1 MRGQAQPL
9 LHGSDL
15 RRRRALGAAM
25 KNRRILLQTFR
36 PEAWEDFVEQ
46 LQHDG
51 CTVCMTATIDQCKE
65 AARRDIP
72 VLALLDPPS
81 GDHARAWVLELMMID
96 AGMHTAV
103 VTEMDEEVFHDV
115 MEGLGILTP
124 LPPAP
129 GASEARKMLG
139 LLEQVESLGG

>member
-1 MRGQAQPL
+1 MA
-9 LHGSDL
+9 
-15 RRRRALGAAM
+15 
-25 KNRRILLQTFR
+25 
-36 PEAWEDFVEQ
+36 
-46 LQHDG
+46 
-51 CTVCMTATIDQCKE
+51 ATIDQCKE
-65 AARRDIP
+65 AARGDHP

-81 GDHARAWVLELMMID
+81 GDVARAWVLELMMID

-124 LPPAP
+124 LPPEP
-129 GASEARKMLG
+129 TASDARRLLG

>member
-1 MRGQAQPL
+1 
-9 LHGSDL
+9 
-15 RRRRALGAAM
+15 M
-25 KNRRILLQTFR
+25 KNRRILLQTPR
-36 PEAWEDFVEQ
+36 PAAWEDFVAQ

-51 CTVCMTATIDQCKE
+51 CTVCTAATLDQCKE
-65 AARRDIP
+65 AARRERP

-81 GDHARAWVLELMMID
+81 GDLARAWVLELMMID

-124 LPPAP
+124 LPPEPA
-129 GASEARKMLG
+129 ASDARRMLG

>member
-1 MRGQAQPL
+1 
-9 LHGSDL
+9 
-15 RRRRALGAAM
+15 M
-25 KNRRILLQTFR
+25 KNRRILLQTSR

-103 VTEMDEEVFHDV
+103 VTEMDDEVFHDV
-115 MEGLGILTP
+115 MEGLGILAS
-124 LPPAP
+124 LPTSPA
-129 GASEARKMLG
+129 AEDARRVTR
-139 LLEQVESLGG
+139 LLTELQA

>member
-1 MRGQAQPL
+1 
-9 LHGSDL
+9 
-15 RRRRALGAAM
+15 M
-25 KNRRILLQTFR
+25 KNRRILLQTSR

-115 MEGLGILTP
+115 MEGLGILMP
-124 LPPAP
+124 LPPEP
-129 GASEARKMLG
+129 GASEARRLLG
-139 LLEQVESLGG
+139 LLKQVESLGG

>member
-1 MRGQAQPL
+1 
-9 LHGSDL
+9 
-15 RRRRALGAAM
+15 M
-25 KNRRILLQTFR
+25 KNRRILLQTSR

-115 MEGLGILTP
+115 MEGLGILASLPTTP
-124 LPPAP
+124 TADD
-129 GASEARKMLG
+129 ARRMTR
-139 LLEQVESLGG
+139 LLTELQA

>member
-1 MRGQAQPL
+1 
-9 LHGSDL
+9 
-15 RRRRALGAAM
+15 M
-25 KNRRILLQTFR
+25 KNRRILLQTPR
-36 PEAWEDFVEQ
+36 PEAWEAFVAQ
-46 LQHDG
+46 LRHDG
-51 CTVCMTATIDQCKE
+51 CTVCMAATIDQCKE

-81 GDHARAWVLELMMID
+81 GDHARAWVMDLMMID

-103 VTEMDEEVFHDV
+103 VTEMDEGVFHDA

-124 LPPAP
+124 LPPEP
-129 GASEARKMLG
+129 TASDARRVLG

>member
-1 MRGQAQPL
+1 
-9 LHGSDL
+9 
-15 RRRRALGAAM
+15 M
-25 KNRRILLQTFR
+25 KNRRILLQTSR

-115 MEGLGILTP
+115 MEGLGILASLPTTP
-124 LPPAP
+124 TADD
-129 GASEARKMLG
+129 ARRVTR
-139 LLEQVESLGG
+139 LLTELQA

>member
-1 MRGQAQPL
+1 
-9 LHGSDL
+9 
-15 RRRRALGAAM
+15 M

-103 VTEMDEEVFHDV
+103 VTEMDDEIFHDV
-115 MEGLGILTP
+115 MEGLGILASLPTTP
-124 LPPAP
+124 TADD
-129 GASEARKMLG
+129 ARRVTR
-139 LLEQVESLGG
+139 LLTELQA

>member
-1 MRGQAQPL
+1 M
-9 LHGSDL
+9 
-15 RRRRALGAAM
+15 
-25 KNRRILLQTFR
+25 
-36 PEAWEDFVEQ
+36 EQ

-103 VTEMDEEVFHDV
+103 VTEMDDEVF
-115 MEGLGILTP
+115 EGMYLSGIKP
-124 LPPAP
+124 ADLPNVKDQEEYAAWIKAHPN
-129 GASEARKMLG
+129 G
-139 LLEQVESLGG
+139 LAD